1 MNEFLLFI
9 TSAACVC
16 CMSTKRI
23 KCYERLD
30 RFQITPAFYLMA
42 INILLKLS
50 NLRNL
55 NVSNEYFRRR
65 LIALNNFFYVKT
77 YLEHWIGK
85 YVWFVFM
92 TLKRAC
98 VNKLIWAILCHLT
111 HLIQPN
117 IHPKI
122 IIFIRLF
129 KANKCLMRSYN
140 DTLLPMWFVGFY
152 CFINRNCVSL

>member
-1 MNEFLLFI
+1 
-9 TSAACVC
+9 
-16 CMSTKRI
+16 MSTKRI

-77 YLEHWIGK
+77 YLE
-85 YVWFVFM
+85 
-92 TLKRAC
+92 
-98 VNKLIWAILCHLT
+98 
-111 HLIQPN
+111 Q
-117 IHPKI
+117 
-122 IIFIRLF
+122 
-129 KANKCLMRSYN
+129 
-140 DTLLPMWFVGFY
+140 
-152 CFINRNCVSL
+152 